1 MTEQGK
7 EVPKLS
13 LGKQPAMAGGQRFI
27 RVTFHNISKSF
38 IIDELRFL
46 TEGTYYINQEILQ
59 LTDSILKEHDNIPR
73 Q

>member
-1 MTEQGK
+1 MTAQGK
-7 EVPKLS
+7 EVPEL
-13 LGKQPAMAGGQRFI
+13 LLLQFFENGPRYIQ
-27 RVTFHNISKSF
+27 VTFHNISKSF
-38 IIDELRFL
+38 LIDELRFL